1 MDSVARVDLPG
12 EGAGLRPQGVA
23 APIPPSDA
31 DRSMS
36 EIPLSAR
43 ARAITDSITLA
54 IMARAQSMKAQGV
67 DVVSLAAGEPDFPS
81 PDEVREAGIQAIRDG
96 QTRYTSA
103 VGMPDVR
110 AAGARWLKR
119 VFGLDY
125 EAENVIV
132 TAGAKPAL
140 MLGLMAICGDGD
152 RVLLP
157 APFWPS
163 YVDIVKLAG
172 GVPVIVDAVP
182 EQEFVHSGEQIAR
195 AARQAEAKGIVL
207 NYPNNPSGA
216 VPTHAQVE
224 EIVAA
229 ALDAGLWILSDEI
242 YARLI
247 YDGREHHSPARCK
260 NAFERV
266 LVVNGG
272 TKSHSMTGW
281 RIGFLAGPRHVVDAA
296 GRIQSQAIGNAC
308 TISQRAVLAVCNA
321 PDDIGLRERL
331 RAFDERRRW
340 VVQAVNRIPGL
351 ELDAPHGAFYALID
365 ARAVCRR
372 LGCDDVEFAERLLTT
387 AKVALIPGS
396 PFAIPGFIRLSY
408 AASLKELEEGV
419 RRIAAF
425 LS

>member
-1 MDSVARVDLPG
+1 
-12 EGAGLRPQGVA
+12 
-23 APIPPSDA
+23 
-31 DRSMS
+31 MS

-54 IMARAQSMKAQGV
+54 ITARAQTMKAQGV
-67 DVVSLAAGEPDFPS
+67 DVVSLAAGEPDFAS
-81 PDEVREAGIQAIRDG
+81 PDAVREAGIKAIRDG
-96 QTRYTSA
+96 QTRYTA
-103 VGMPDVR
+103 ATGMPDVR
-110 AAGARWLKR
+110 AAGASWLSR
-119 VFGLDY
+119 VFGLNYAAGD
-125 EAENVIV
+125 VIV

-163 YVDIVKLAG
+163 YVDIVKLAL
-172 GVPVIVDAVP
+172 GVPVIVPAVP
-182 EQEFVHSGEQIAR
+182 EQDFVHAGAQIVR
-195 AARQAEAKGIVL
+195 AARDAKAKGIVL

-216 VPTHAQVE
+216 VPTRAQVE
-224 EIVAA
+224 ELVAA
-229 ALDAGLWILSDEI
+229 ALEAGLWIVSDEI

-247 YDGREHHSPARCK
+247 YDGREHFSPARCSG
-260 NAFERV
+260 AAERV

-308 TISQRAVLAVCNA
+308 TISQRAVLAVCNES
-321 PDDIGLRERL
+321 DDAELRARL

-340 VVQAVNRIPGL
+340 VVQAVNQIPGL
-351 ELDAPHGAFYALID
+351 TLATPHGAFYALID
-365 ARAVCRR
+365 ARPVCRR
-372 LGCDDVEFAERLLTT
+372 LGYDDVELAERLLSD
-387 AKVALIPGS
+387 AKVALIPGG

-408 AASLKELEEGV
+408 AASMKELEEGV